1 MSNIPNRITALPWD
15 KSDEKHVVVKFTIIE
30 IIASLRSINSL
41 FYTQKELKN
50 VVFFCS
56 AQVWSI
62 FYRGWLTLMMLL
74 WATITWIYLNTRR
87 NIIVV
92 LIFAVG
98 VLFVEYLYVVLG
110 DEVLRKLHRSDSD
123 RWSLYTPDDFPT
135 AIFVKVNTKRSRQR
149 NVVYSVLKTNG

>member
-1 MSNIPNRITALPWD
+1 MRLSNLRLQIWLQRRPAPLTICFTLKMS
-15 KSDEKHVVVKFTIIE
+15 
-30 IIASLRSINSL
+30 
-41 FYTQKELKN
+41 LKMS
-50 VVFFCS
+50 FCS

-74 WATITWIYLNTRR
+74 WATITWICLNTRR

-110 DEVLRKLHRSDSD
+110 DEVLRKMHRSDSD
-123 RWSLYTPDDFPT
+123 RWSLYTLDDFPT
-135 AIFVKVNTKRSRQR
+135 AIFVKVNTKRNRQR
-149 NVVYSVLKTNG
+149 DVVYSALKTNG